1 MVALLAK
8 DPDRSKLLKKPDFG
22 SEYQHWYSQALRVV
36 EQLLPDRYNE
46 FRALHKDERRKRLD
60 IETYG
65 IADYI
70 GGYAPISF
78 TREASS
84 NRALACFRQQIDIVR
99 TAKARLDSIL
109 TDIGR
114 TVHGKILDDEL
125 EEAKNLLAN
134 THVRS
139 AGVIAGVAL
148 EGHLKKLIADHKVPF
163 RKKAMLSNLN
173 DTLRDAGVYDI
184 PQWRRIQHLTDVR
197 NICGHKD
204 QREPKREEVEDLI
217 SEASKIIKTLF

>member
-1 MVALLAK
+1 MVDREAIRTEIERLAESGDELYKRQLIASASPEDRKKMVALLAK

-84 NRALACFRQQIDIVR
+84 NRALACFRQQI
-99 TAKARLDSIL
+99 
-109 TDIGR
+109 
-114 TVHGKILDDEL
+114 
-125 EEAKNLLAN
+125 
-134 THVRS
+134 
-139 AGVIAGVAL
+139 
-148 EGHLKKLIADHKVPF
+148 
-163 RKKAMLSNLN
+163 
-173 DTLRDAGVYDI
+173 
-184 PQWRRIQHLTDVR
+184 
-197 NICGHKD
+197 
-204 QREPKREEVEDLI
+204 
-217 SEASKIIKTLF
+217 